1 MSPLTSSPS
10 SVAASPASRRAAA
23 QNVATEVPTMH
34 PEPVI
39 SPSNLWPFEQR
50 ITTLPSET

>member
-1 MSPLTSSPS
+1 MSPLTSNPS
-10 SVAASPASRRAAA
+10 SPIAASSRAVA

-39 SPSNLWPFEQR
+39 SPSSLCPLEQR
-50 ITTLPSET
+50 MTTFPSET